1 MKTLFALLLGI
12 SLLGSTSG
20 NAAEVRG
27 ATITDERTEKA
38 LKQSEESYIEQLK
51 RLVDELTKKAEEAGT
66 KGKELTDKG
75 KKAAEDTKNWLKE
88 DFGKIGDWEYTQA
101 KVQLAE
107 IGKMSEKL
115 NELGKERWECFWIQ
129 EHNGTVHLLFKR
141 PAVSYLRKLSQIDFL
156 KAISTMAGGGDSS
169 E

>member
-1 MKTLFALLLGI
+1 MKTFFLFMLCL
-12 SLLGSTSG
+12 SMLGSTG
-20 NAAEVRG
+20 VHAAEVRG
-27 ATITDERTEKA
+27 ATITDERTEQA
-38 LKQSEESYIEQLK
+38 LKKSEESYIEQLK

-101 KVQLAE
+101 KVKLAE
-107 IGKMSEKL
+107 IDTMSEKL

-141 PAVSYLRKLSQIDFL
+141 PAMSYLRKLSQIDFL
-156 KAISTMAGGGDSS
+156 KAVSTMTGGGDAA